1 AGRGWRIDVGW
12 PGGRRA
18 APVTMITEGGVSV
31 AVTGATGF
39 LGLHLVRGL
48 LAEHRRLVVLARGAP
63 AATLERIGRFLT
75 LVGAPPE
82 VVGGLPTRVRVVVA
96 DVTRPRFGL
105 SGGAFAELA
114 AGLDAVWHCAGD
126 TTLDAD
132 LGLLRRV
139 NVEGTRNALALAT
152 AAR

>member
-1 AGRGWRIDVGW
+1 
-12 PGGRRA
+12 
-18 APVTMITEGGVSV
+18 
-31 AVTGATGF
+31 F

-48 LAEHRRLVVLARGAP
+48 LAVHRRLVVLARGAP

-82 VVGGLPTRVRVVVA
+82 VVGGLPTWVRVVVA

-105 SGGAFAELA
+105 SGGAFASLA
-114 AGLDAVWHCAGD
+114 AGLDAVWHSAGH
-126 TTLDAD
+126 TPLDAD

-152 AAR
+152 AARHRPMLYHVSTAFVAGRRRYGTVYDDELTDEFGF